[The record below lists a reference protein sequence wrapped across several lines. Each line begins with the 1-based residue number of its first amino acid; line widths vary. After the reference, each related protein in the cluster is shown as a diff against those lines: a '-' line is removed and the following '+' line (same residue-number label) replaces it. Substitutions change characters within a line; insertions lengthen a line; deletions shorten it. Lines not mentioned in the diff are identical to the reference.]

1 MRLLGSLIA
10 ISTTD
15 QPVIDAVAQSSGLMS
30 EVNWVRA
37 DELSGVL
44 AAVSETDVLLGT
56 RRHSPV
62 FAVISGT
69 PLFGIPY
76 REKVR
81 SLANELG
88 GKRSRVLEVDWQR
101 PRDLAHVL
109 NLTQML
115 PRWRPDS

>member
-1 MRLLGSLIA
+1 MIA
-10 ISTTD
+10 TSTTD
-15 QPVIDAVAQSSGLMS
+15 QPFIDAVAQSSGLMS
-30 EVNWVRA
+30 EVKWVRA

-81 SLANELG
+81 SLANELEIG
-88 GKRSRVLEVDWQR
+88 R
-101 PRDLAHVL
+101 AHV
-109 NLTQML
+109 
-115 PRWRPDS
+115 